1 MTTASPDTTA
11 TYRHVIVLS
20 AIAVVVLVTVG
31 LVLGALAGSW
41 WLGALIGLLAAG
53 GVIALA
59 YFRGERVA
67 LGVGGAEWADPAVH
81 PRYHNLVE
89 GLCANAGVPKPDLY
103 VVPDDALNAFV
114 AGRSPRRASV
124 AVTSGLLG
132 GLSRIE
138 LEGVVAQLLGQ
149 LRSPQLLTSTMAAT
163 LVGGIPTLAERA
175 RSRSGSAWL
184 GTALLPLAA
193 LCAPLV
199 RAAAPV
205 RRVELADLAAC
216 RVTRYPPG
224 LSAAL
229 EKLRDATTVVASAT
243 MGTAHLWFAQPM
255 PVVGETGELAGAH
268 RRFDTHPP
276 LDERV
281 ALLREL

>member
-1 MTTASPDTTA
+1 MKTSSPDTTA
-11 TYRHVIVLS
+11 TYQHAILLS
-20 AIAVVVLVTVG
+20 TIAAVVLVSVG
-31 LVLGALAGSW
+31 VVLGVLFGSW
-41 WLGALIGLLAAG
+41 WIGALVGLLAAG
-53 GVIALA
+53 GLIALA
-59 YFRGERVA
+59 YIRGEA
-67 LGVGGAEWADPAVH
+67 LALRVGGATWAEQEVH

-89 GLCANAGVPKPDLY
+89 GLCASAGLPKPDLY
-103 VVPDDALNAFV
+103 VVDDVALNAFV

-124 AVTSGLLG
+124 AVTSGLLEQTT
-132 GLSRIE
+132 RIE
-138 LEGVVAQLLGQ
+138 LEGVVAQLLAQ
-149 LRSPQLLTSTMAAT
+149 LRSPQLLTSTMAGT
-163 LVGGIPTLAERA
+163 LAGGLPTLADLA
-175 RSRSGSAWL
+175 RRRPVLAWL
-184 GTALLPLAA
+184 GSLLAPLVA

-216 RVTRYPPG
+216 RITRYPPG

-229 EKLRDATTVVASAT
+229 ERLGDATTAVESAT

-255 PVVGETGELAGAH
+255 PAVGDTGELSGAH